1 MRDAFVR
8 VLTEEMER
16 NDRIVLITGDLGF
29 GVLRPLW
36 ERFPDRMVNAG
47 IAEQGMVSMAA
58 GLAATGRTVIV
69 YSIGNFP
76 TLRPLEQI
84 RNDCAYH
91 RADVKIVCVGGGF
104 VYGSLGMSHHA
115 TEDMS
120 VMRAIPDVCCFT
132 PGDPAE
138 TEAVT
143 RAMLRIPG
151 TCYLRLGRGNEPKVH
166 PAPVEGWTIPKA
178 LTLREG
184 SDIALLSA
192 GGILTQ
198 AMDAAERLAEY
209 YEVTVYTTCALD
221 YTTWANHYPAG
232 EETINGVRVKRWPV
246 RKERK
251 QERFDRKRT
260 AALLEAH
267 GVRECKLVICGYEFY
282 EAAKNER
289 RGVIDIIDSSRVP
302 LIGAVPYDRTLMLS
316 NERGVKAPEE
326 SDASMAFL
334 NIACRLCGE
343 RVRLFDGISN
353 VKRRKIL

>member
-8 VLTEEMER
+8 VLGEEMEH
-16 NDRIVLITGDLGF
+16 NGRIALITGDLGF

-36 ERFPDRMVNAG
+36 ERFPERTVNAG

-58 GLAATGRTVIV
+58 GLAAAGRRVIV

-91 RADVKIVCVGGGF
+91 GADVKIVCVGGGF

-120 VMRAIPDVCCFT
+120 VMRAIPEITCFT

-143 RAMLRIPG
+143 RAMLRMPG
-151 TCYLRLGRGNEPKVH
+151 TCYLRLGRGNEPRIH
-166 PAPVEGWTIPKA
+166 TEPVDDWTAPKA

-184 SDIALLSA
+184 KDIALLSA

-198 AMDAAERLAEY
+198 AMDAAERLEAKGISARVVSFPCLKPLDAQTVREALAGFRGL
-209 YEVTVYTTCALD
+209 VTV
-221 YTTWANHYPAG
+221 
-232 EETINGVRVKRWPV
+232 EENTVIGGFGSAVC
-246 RKERK
+246 EM
-251 QERFDRKRT
+251 
-260 AALLEAH
+260 AAE
-267 GVRECKLVICGYEFY
+267 GGSGC
-282 EAAKNER
+282 
-289 RGVIDIIDSSRVP
+289 
-302 LIGAVPYDRTLMLS
+302 
-316 NERGVKAPEE
+316 
-326 SDASMAFL
+326 
-334 NIACRLCGE
+334 
-343 RVRLFDGISN
+343 RVRRIGLRDCFATVVGDQRYLRQVYGMDGAAIAAAAEELL
-353 VKRRKIL
+353 K

>member
-8 VLTEEMER
+8 VLAEEMER

-91 RADVKIVCVGGGF
+91 HADVKIICVGGGF

-120 VMRAIPDVCCFT
+120 VMRAIPDICCFT

-143 RAMLRIPG
+143 PLLSQPRTDKTVAFFYITTTG
-151 TCYLRLGRGNEPKVH
+151 TVNVRKSADYVPKMIEMAGGTYAFDDLSSGSALSTVNMTMESFYSG
-166 PAPVEGWTIPKA
+166 AKNADVLIYNSTIDGELYTVEDLLQK
-178 LTLREG
+178 
-184 SDIALLSA
+184 SALLKDFKAVQSGDVWCTGKNLFQEPMGVGKLILDIHRVLTDPEA
-192 GGILTQ
+192 PAELTYLHKLTGG
-198 AMDAAERLAEY
+198 
-209 YEVTVYTTCALD
+209 
-221 YTTWANHYPAG
+221 
-232 EETINGVRVKRWPV
+232 
-246 RKERK
+246 
-251 QERFDRKRT
+251 
-260 AALLEAH
+260 
-267 GVRECKLVICGYEFY
+267 
-282 EAAKNER
+282 AK
-289 RGVIDIIDSSRVP
+289 
-302 LIGAVPYDRTLMLS
+302 
-316 NERGVKAPEE
+316 
-326 SDASMAFL
+326 
-334 NIACRLCGE
+334 
-343 RVRLFDGISN
+343 
-353 VKRRKIL
+353 